1 MPRNWLPFPS
11 ERGAKGL
18 GLLTQACRWSE
29 SYRKLGRATEAN
41 SNQRLFGACDDP
53 RRLNDTY
60 IKMNDASFKRYMHKG
75 GWCIDGCMKI
85 MQERRGGR
93 EGYWRRKKSMYSQ
106 QSAFLWFH

>member
-1 MPRNWLPFPS
+1 MVRELQ
-11 ERGAKGL
+11 EAGEGDRGQQQPA
-18 GLLTQACRWSE
+18 SV
-29 SYRKLGRATEAN
+29 
-41 SNQRLFGACDDP
+41 GACDDP

-75 GWCIDGCMKI
+75 GWCFDGCMKI

-106 QSAFLWFH
+106 QSAFLWLH